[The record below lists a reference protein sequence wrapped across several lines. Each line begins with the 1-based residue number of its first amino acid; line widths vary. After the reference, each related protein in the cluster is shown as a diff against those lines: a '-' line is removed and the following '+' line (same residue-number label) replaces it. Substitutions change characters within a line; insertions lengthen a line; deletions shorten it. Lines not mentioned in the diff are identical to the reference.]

1 MASERGQATIEWTA
15 LVLLVALAFAALV
28 ALGVSHMDG
37 RSFGGALARQMLCA
51 VRRGCDD
58 GHDALIAAYGSRDAT
73 LVREYAPSIVYEPGE
88 KEIPIDYR
96 QCRTTACGDAPGD
109 RSLDVSQTG
118 TGVPASAFTHVIH
131 AGGQTFIQYWFYYP
145 DSNTTW
151 GGSDKAYKVATA
163 PLNLAH
169 KVWGK
174 LPKAPRYPGFH
185 EDDWEGY
192 QVELGGDGEARVRAT
207 AHHGYQYCK
216 QRQCQDQ
223 WGPWTGWTRVSRGS
237 HAGHIP
243 LRTHIRGV
251 DLTGGFP
258 FVRGSYDIERP
269 AYPGV
274 DLHERTTVGA
284 DLRLI
289 PLETVDQSAA
299 PQFDGIRPP
308 WEKPVYRDPLSDST

>member
-15 LVLLVALAFAALV
+15 VVLLVALAFASFLALAIPRV
-28 ALGVSHMDG
+28 DG
-37 RSFGGALARQMLCA
+37 RSYGGALAHAMVCA
-51 VRRGCDD
+51 VRGGCDD
-58 GHDALIAAYGSRDAT
+58 GRDALVSAYGPADAA

-88 KEIPIDYR
+88 REIPIDYR
-96 QCRTTACGDAPGD
+96 TCRNTACGDAPDD
-109 RSLDVSQTG
+109 RSLDVSRTDA
-118 TGVPASAFTHVIH
+118 GVPASAFTHVVH
-131 AGGQTFIQYWFYYP
+131 AGGRTFIQYWFYYP

-151 GGSDKAYKVATA
+151 AGSDKAWKVGSA

-174 LPKAPRYPGFH
+174 VPKAPRYPGFH
-185 EDDWEGY
+185 HDDWEGY
-192 QVELGGDGEARVRAT
+192 QLELGADGEQRVRAT

-216 QRQCQDQ
+216 QRQCADE

-243 LRTHIRGV
+243 LRTHVRGV
-251 DLTGGFP
+251 DLGSGFP
-258 FVRGSYDIERP
+258 YVRGSYDIDGP

-274 DLHERTTVGA
+274 DLNERTTVGA

-289 PLETVDQSAA
+289 PLETVDQQAA
-299 PQFDGIRPP
+299 PQFDGITPP
-308 WEKPVYRDPLSDST
+308 WLKPVYSNPLSNET